1 MFYSCQGGK
10 TGPGNYSCPSSRDG
24 LLGGCLQ
31 PREVNREGF
40 GMLSLRKKIL
50 VAIDG
55 SPLSDKAAEEAV
67 RMAAG
72 NPSQFKSK
80 IYAMLVLP
88 NAPRNTFTDFVPAPP
103 ITETGKWE
111 QLREKIFYV
120 IEKNTAEAEVPL
132 EIKVAYGDPA
142 DELIGF
148 AEKEEIDVIVIGS
161 TGKGFIKRKLLGS
174 VSDKVVR
181 NARCSVYVVRG

>member
-1 MFYSCQGGK
+1 
-10 TGPGNYSCPSSRDG
+10 
-24 LLGGCLQ
+24 
-31 PREVNREGF
+31 
-40 GMLSLRKKIL
+40 MLSLRKKIL

-88 NAPRNTFTDFVPAPP
+88 NAPRNTFTDFVPSPP
-103 ITETGKWE
+103 ITESKEWAE
-111 QLREKIFYV
+111 LRERILYV
-120 IEKNTAEAEVPL
+120 IEKNAKEADIPL
-132 EIKVAYGDPA
+132 ETKIVYGDPA
-142 DELIGF
+142 DELLNF

-161 TGKGFIKRKLLGS
+161 SGKGFLRRKLLGS
-174 VSDKVVR
+174 VSHKIVMH
-181 NARCSVYVVRG
+181 AKCSVYVVRG